1 MPIMR
6 RKFLFI
12 FTISISIS
20 LIFYLKLL
28 IDENITSIK

>member
-1 MPIMR
+1 MPIKLC
-6 RKFLFI
+6 KFLFI
-12 FTISISIS
+12 FTISIS

>member
-1 MPIMR
+1 MPIKLH
-6 RKFLFI
+6 KFLFI
-12 FTISISIS
+12 FTISIS

>member
-12 FTISISIS
+12 FTISIS

>member
-12 FTISISIS
+12 FTISISP
-20 LIFYLKLL
+20 IFYLKLL
-28 IDENITSIK
+28 IDENSTSIK

>member
-12 FTISISIS
+12 FTISISPF
-20 LIFYLKLL
+20 FYLKLL
-28 IDENITSIK
+28 INENSASIK

>member
-1 MPIMR
+1 MPIKQ

-12 FTISISIS
+12 FTISIS

>member
-1 MPIMR
+1 MPIKL

-12 FTISISIS
+12 FTISIS
-20 LIFYLKLL
+20 LIYYLKLL

>member
-1 MPIMR
+1 MPIKL
-6 RKFLFI
+6 RKFLLI
-12 FTISISIS
+12 FTISIS

>member
-1 MPIMR
+1 MPIKL

-12 FTISISIS
+12 FTISISLIS
-20 LIFYLKLL
+20 YLKLL